1 MNETILEIISIAT
14 TAAINNGLLVVQDSD
29 DMMAAIDDFYDVIK
43 EDINIMVKL
52 NLSGFYVLLSM
63 VTSDFKGIYDNIDSF
78 INSELYKKMISDI
91 YYYYFA

>member
-29 DMMAAIDDFYDVIK
+29 DMLAAINDFYDVIK

-63 VTSDFKGIYDNIDSF
+63 VTSDFKGIYNNIDSF
-78 INSELYKKMISDI
+78 INSELYKKMIADI